1 MPRTG
6 YRLLPLLLVSL
17 PLIGCAPLEPARL
30 PDQSVIALLDGQA
43 VPPDCSQFE
52 EASVYRDGPLQL
64 ARRPTVAFGCAT
76 YTNLARM
83 LARPADLVAPRRY
96 AGQSGTN
103 AGNAVQRYYDNKVT
117 PFGNTGT
124 TSISGS
130 SGGSN

>member
-1 MPRTG
+1 MPRTA
-6 YRLLPLLLVSL
+6 YRALSLLLVGL

-43 VPPDCSQFE
+43 VPPDCSRLE

-64 ARRPTVAFGCAT
+64 TQRPTIAFGCAT

-83 LARPADLVAPRRY
+83 LARPADLAAPGRY
-96 AGQSGTN
+96 RGQSGTA
-103 AGNAVQRYYDNKVT
+103 AGDAVQRYYDNKVT
-117 PFGNTGT
+117 PFTGSST
-124 TSISGS
+124 TSVSGS